1 MAKLLAVVT
10 FAAVYAAVGA
20 FAANVQ
26 SFLLALAGL
35 RLERRLGTSI
45 QIPKTARLLS
55 TNSILARSRIYLAR
69 RAERV
74 AFAGREL

>member
-1 MAKLLAVVT
+1 V
-10 FAAVYAAVGA
+10 
-20 FAANVQ
+20 N
-26 SFLLALAGL
+26 LLALAGL
-35 RLERRLGTSI
+35 RLERRLGSSV

-74 AFAGREL
+74 TFAGREL